1 MADIHDDEAQSD
13 PECDDDDQSDEDQF
27 LLVNRCSAA
36 PSVPLPNQ
44 SDQCSPI
51 NTNTSAPAKKDAT
64 RSPHDELVI
73 FSFIL

>member
-1 MADIHDDEAQSD
+1 MQLFQETFIY

-27 LLVNRCSAA
+27 LLVNRRSAA
-36 PSVPLPNQ
+36 PSVPPPNQ

-51 NTNTSAPAKKDAT
+51 NTNTSAPAKKGAT

-73 FSFIL
+73 FSFIV